1 MDIQDDKASAS
12 SNPHSWQSLLKLLGS
27 VTAVQALGFV
37 LLPWLGRLY
46 TKEDYGILGTIMAL
60 VGITTLLANGRYEQ
74 AIAVAPSGGR
84 IRLLR
89 TLGLGINAS
98 LTLLLTLICLIAPL
112 ALEGTRYGYLTPYLF
127 IVPLTTMLSGLFA
140 IFASEANVSGAYGRI
155 SLASLVQ
162 GYINNGLKVVGGLAS
177 MGVWGFAIAFNSGL
191 AIGAFILGIGK
202 RNAWWQGVTKRR
214 IAVAARYYRNFPLFT
229 IPQGIVAMLISSIL
243 PLMLPSY
250 YTTAQIGLITMLY
263 MITRRPVQVY
273 SDATSR
279 VYARRMVEARSRG
292 EHFAQEWRRLT
303 LRIMGMMVAGLVIV
317 PWIITD
323 LVTLVLGDQWTELG
337 GIIVVMI
344 PFLATEG
351 LNFIFDFV
359 PDVLGRQRQFL
370 FVQSLRLALEIIF
383 VLLIAP
389 RLEFTQ
395 FIQAYFIFAAIAY
408 LLTHL
413 WFYHLIRESDKGQ
426 VIGMN

>member
-1 MDIQDDKASAS
+1 MHDKQVFTS
-12 SNPHSWQSLLKLLGS
+12 SPNPHSWQSLLKLLGS

-89 TLGLGINAS
+89 TLGLGINTG
-98 LTLLLTLICLIAPL
+98 LTLLLTVICLIAPIV
-112 ALEGTRYGYLTPYLF
+112 LEGSRYGHLIPYLF
-127 IVPLTTMLSGLFA
+127 IIPLTTGLSGLFA

-155 SLASLVQ
+155 SIASLVQ
-162 GYINNGLKVVGGLAS
+162 GYVNNGLKIIGGLAS
-177 MGVWGFAIAFNSGL
+177 MGVWGFAMAFNSGL
-191 AIGAFILGIGK
+191 AIGAFILGIGN
-202 RNAWWQGVTKRR
+202 RSAWWQGVTKRR
-214 IAVAARYYRNFPLFT
+214 IAIVARYYRKFPLFT

-243 PLMLPSY
+243 PLMLPNY

-279 VYARRMVEARSRG
+279 IYARRMVEARSRG

-303 LRIMGMMVAGLVIV
+303 LRIIGMMIAGLIIA

-337 GIIVVMI
+337 SIIVVMI

-359 PDVLGRQRQFL
+359 PDVVGRQHQFL
-370 FVQSLRLALEIIF
+370 MVQSIRLALEVVF
-383 VLLIAP
+383 VLLVAP
-389 RLEFTQ
+389 KLEFTQ
-395 FIQAYFIFAAIAY
+395 FIQAYFIFAAVAY
-408 LLTHL
+408 LCIHL
-413 WFYHLIRESDKGQ
+413 WFYKLIREADQAEPTGA
-426 VIGMN
+426 N